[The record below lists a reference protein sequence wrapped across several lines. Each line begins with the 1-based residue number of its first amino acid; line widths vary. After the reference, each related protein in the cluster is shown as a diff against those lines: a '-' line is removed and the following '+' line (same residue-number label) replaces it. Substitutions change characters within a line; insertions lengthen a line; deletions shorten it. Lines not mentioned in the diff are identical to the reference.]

1 MTARTKWIALLAAV
15 AALGAGAAV
24 WLTSTPSP
32 SAGGAADASTPLVQ
46 VHKSPT
52 CGCCT
57 AWVEH
62 LRDAGFR
69 VEVEDTDD
77 LPAVKRE
84 AGVPADLRAC
94 HTAVVEGYVVEGHVP
109 AEDVHQLLAERPEV
123 RGLAVPGMP
132 VGSPGMEG
140 PNPQPYDVI
149 AFREDGS
156 REVFASH

>member
-1 MTARTKWIALLAAV
+1 MTARTKWIALFV
-15 AALGAGAAV
+15 AGAALAAAGGV
-24 WLTSTPSP
+24 WLTSSPSP
-32 SAGGAADASTPLVQ
+32 PAAEGADALVR

-57 AWVEH
+57 AWVGH

-69 VEVEDTDD
+69 VEVEDTND

-84 AGVPADLRAC
+84 AGVPFDLQSC

-109 AEDVHQLLAERPEV
+109 AEDVRRLLAERPEV

-156 REVFASH
+156 REVFASY